1 MTRRLFTIA
10 AFCASL
16 SVPGLTAGCN
26 RGVKPTQT
34 STSPP
39 TTSGVATVTVESRE
53 ISRQLRLPGELA
65 AWQEASLS
73 PKVSGFVSRI
83 DVDLGS
89 TVRPGQLLAVLDAPE
104 IVAQRSAEDSR
115 MATASQ
121 RRSEAEAHARSL
133 RAQRLEAEARLA
145 AVTSTLQRL
154 RSAAATP
161 GVIAGNELELA
172 SRQVEAE
179 QARVS
184 SFRENEE
191 AARLHALSLVEAE
204 KAARA
209 TALSASAT
217 EQYLRIAAP
226 FSGKITARFAHP
238 GSLASPDQPI
248 LQLQQTSKLRLIV
261 NLPEAEIGT
270 IRPGLVVSFSVPA
283 YPGQTFSARLARP
296 SGSLDPETR
305 TMAVELDVVNGDQRL
320 SPGMFPLVIW
330 PAERSGASL
339 IVPLTAVAVT
349 TERNFVV
356 RIRDGIID
364 WVDVRKGV
372 SVNLNG
378 RDLVEVFGDLAPGE
392 TIALRGTDELRP
404 GPVAGR

>member
-1 MTRRLFTIA
+1 M
-10 AFCASL
+10 
-16 SVPGLTAGCN
+16 
-26 RGVKPTQT
+26 
-34 STSPP
+34 
-39 TTSGVATVTVESRE
+39 ESRE

-83 DVDLGS
+83 DVDRGS